1 MCRRK
6 PLFIVTSNDEKEIEL
21 NNLNLNVIKYCPQNH
36 LNSLL
41 KIASIFHK

>member
-6 PLFIVTSNDEKEIEL
+6 PLLTVTSNDVKEIEL
-21 NNLNLNVIKYCPQNH
+21 NNLNLNLIKYRPQSN

-41 KIASIFHK
+41 KSAPTFHK